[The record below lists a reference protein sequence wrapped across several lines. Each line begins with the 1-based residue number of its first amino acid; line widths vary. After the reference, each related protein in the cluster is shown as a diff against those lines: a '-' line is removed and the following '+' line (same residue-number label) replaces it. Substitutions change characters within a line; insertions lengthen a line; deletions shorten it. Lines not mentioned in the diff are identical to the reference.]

1 MPLSCRFLWR
11 KIYGSYCWGREWL
24 PLTIWLLLQCLLRR
38 KKAVLIC
45 RFGAM
50 GDVVCTLPLCD
61 ALRDRHPDQLIVFVT
76 SSLYKNLVKLSGTA
90 DLVYGSKLWV
100 WPFVMPSR
108 FNVFGLVA
116 AVYNPQNSD
125 EVSERSA
132 SILHLVNEF
141 AASCGVSL
149 NKRQPHLYPSDH
161 LIRTTRRKYGL
172 GEQEVGT
179 KKIIAINGG
188 PTWPVRMWETPK
200 WQTLIDHIHAE
211 HDAVILQFGQRQTGK
226 SSDLENLTGVV
237 SLFDHLKPEEI
248 VALIAVCDL
257 VVAIDSGPVH
267 IAAAL
272 GTPIVGLYGAVRP
285 SFSLPPDS
293 PSIGLVS
300 DVECLYCN
308 HRSSIIHWKEGCP
321 YDIKCMKQLEVQS
334 VIEAVDTLLRGRGR
348 ISSV

>member
-1 MPLSCRFLWR
+1 VKILWR

-24 PLTIWLLLQCLLRR
+24 PFTIWLLQQCLLRR
-38 KKAVLIC
+38 KKAVLVC

-50 GDVVCTLPLCD
+50 GDVVCALPLCD
-61 ALRDRHPDQLIVFVT
+61 ALRERHPDQLIVFVT
-76 SSLYKNLVKLSGTA
+76 SSLYRNLVDLSGAA

-100 WPFVMPSR
+100 WPFVMPSQ
-108 FNVFGLVA
+108 FNVFDLVA

-125 EVSERSA
+125 EVSDRSA
-132 SILHLVNEF
+132 SMLHLVDEF
-141 AASCGVSL
+141 AASCGVAL
-149 NKRQPHLYPSDH
+149 IKRQPHLYPSDH

-172 GEQEVGT
+172 GEQELGT
-179 KKIIAINGG
+179 KKLIAINGG
-188 PTWPVRMWETPK
+188 PTWPVRMWETSK

-211 HDAVILQFGQRQTGK
+211 HDAVILQFGQRQPGK

-248 VALIAVCDL
+248 VALIAVSDL

-267 IAAAL
+267 LAGAV
-272 GTPIVGLYGAVRP
+272 GTPVVGLFGAINPLFRM
-285 SFSLPPDS
+285 PPDS
-293 PSIGLVS
+293 PSIGLLS

-308 HRSSIIHWKEGCP
+308 HRSPIIHWKEGCP

-334 VIEAVDTLLRGRGR
+334 VIEAVDSVMQGRGAHN
-348 ISSV
+348 